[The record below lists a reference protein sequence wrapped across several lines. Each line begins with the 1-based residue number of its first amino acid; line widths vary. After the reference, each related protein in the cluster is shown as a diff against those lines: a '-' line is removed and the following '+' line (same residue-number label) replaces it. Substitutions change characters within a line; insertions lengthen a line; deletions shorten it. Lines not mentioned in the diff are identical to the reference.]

1 MKGALP
7 GLPSRG
13 GADGT
18 GSRMARA
25 PRDDAERR
33 CGSGARRDGGSAG
46 ESLGQQRTRRRSG
59 PLGGRKLGGPGPAES
74 RPELRGAGS
83 ACLQGHGASTRG
95 EATSRG
101 AGEGE
106 APQAV
111 RPGRPMRMQHPP
123 QGARD
128 SGRLRGAGGRREAR
142 GETLKRREDR
152 SVDSCDP
159 TRVLRSAGRDHRRH
173 PRGRSGGVAGAPAG
187 GGCLPGG
194 GGRGGESR
202 RPWNPTETHGC
213 RATSGEFGSLSGE
226 ILRHSGASPTWR
238 TWPLSSHR
246 SATLTPACRR
256 SRTRWTPS
264 KRRYVA
270 LAAACVGRPR
280 PTPRW
285 FWKVLSVDCSSPGLT
300 CGVRR

>member
-13 GADGT
+13 GAYGT

-74 RPELRGAGS
+74 RPELREAGS

-111 RPGRPMRMQHPP
+111 RPGRPGRMRHPP

-142 GETLKRREDR
+142 GETLKRREDG

-173 PRGRSGGVAGAPAG
+173 PRGPLRGSCRGPGRGRLPSWGWGAGRGVTAPVEPDRDPWVPSDQRGVRFALWRNFTPQRGQSHLAHLAPVLPQIGDANPGLQKVTDALDSIKTKVRRARRRLRGAPAPHTP
-187 GGCLPGG
+187 LVLESSF
-194 GGRGGESR
+194 GR
-202 RPWNPTETHGC
+202 
-213 RATSGEFGSLSGE
+213 LQ
-226 ILRHSGASPTWR
+226 
-238 TWPLSSHR
+238 
-246 SATLTPACRR
+246 
-256 SRTRWTPS
+256 
-264 KRRYVA
+264 
-270 LAAACVGRPR
+270 
-280 PTPRW
+280 
-285 FWKVLSVDCSSPGLT
+285 
-300 CGVRR
+300 

>member
-1 MKGALP
+1 MRLWSAAGRWLGRGEFGA
-7 GLPSRG
+7 
-13 GADGT
+13 AED
-18 GSRMARA
+18 AQ
-25 PRDDAERR
+25 AERP
-33 CGSGARRDGGSAG
+33 SG
-46 ESLGQQRTRRRSG
+46 RSG
-59 PLGGRKLGGPGPAES
+59 SSEGPVGPAES

-142 GETLKRREDR
+142 GETLKRREDG

-285 FWKVLSVDCSSPGLT
+285 FWKVLTVDCSSPGLT

>member
-1 MKGALP
+1 MLSADAALERGGTVAPP
-7 GLPSRG
+7 GRVWGSRG
-13 GADGT
+13 RAGGAALWAV
-18 GSRMARA
+18 GSSEGQVRLSRGPSCGERGARVCRA
-25 PRDDAERR
+25 MGRAR
-33 CGSGARRDGGSAG
+33 GARRRAAG
-46 ESLGQQRTRRRSG
+46 QGRERPRRQCAPGDPGECGTHRRGHETPGDS
-59 PLGGRKLGGPGPAES
+59 GGR
-74 RPELRGAGS
+74 
-83 ACLQGHGASTRG
+83 
-95 EATSRG
+95 
-101 AGEGE
+101 
-106 APQAV
+106 
-111 RPGRPMRMQHPP
+111 
-123 QGARD
+123 
-128 SGRLRGAGGRREAR
+128 GGRREAR

-226 ILRHSGASPTWR
+226 ILRHSGVSPTWR

>member
-1 MKGALP
+1 MLSADAALERGGTVAPP
-7 GLPSRG
+7 GRVWGSRG
-13 GADGT
+13 RAGGAALWAVG
-18 GSRMARA
+18 
-25 PRDDAERR
+25 
-33 CGSGARRDGGSAG
+33 
-46 ESLGQQRTRRRSG
+46 
-59 PLGGRKLGGPGPAES
+59 KLGGPGPAES
-74 RPELRGAGS
+74 RAELRGAGS

-173 PRGRSGGVAGAPAG
+173 PRGRSGGVAGAPAR

-226 ILRHSGASPTWR
+226 ILRHSGGQ
-238 TWPLSSHR
+238 SH
-246 SATLTPACRR
+246 
-256 SRTRWTPS
+256 
-264 KRRYVA
+264 
-270 LAAACVGRPR
+270 LAHLAP
-280 PTPRW
+280 
-285 FWKVLSVDCSSPGLT
+285 VLP
-300 CGVRR
+300 